1 MECDTNMKATTKI
14 DFDTNI
20 FVLQL
25 EGSPFG
31 VDKFPYLGFLS
42 SYLWDLTPWSG

>member
-1 MECDTNMKATTKI
+1 MTISVYPPSLEIFIAMECDTNMKATTKI

-31 VDKFPYLGFLS
+31 VD
-42 SYLWDLTPWSG
+42 